1 MRIERLNDME
11 QYIFEHGA
19 SSLEDLCQY
28 FDVSMSTV
36 RRDIAVLS
44 RRSGIEKVYG
54 GVVADKRPPA
64 TLTRR
69 LYEDGSK
76 ATIGRL
82 AATLIQDGMSI
93 FLDSGTTTLCLLPN
107 LSGKKNITVISHSLK
122 ALCATAEYPSLRVI
136 ALGGAYDPMSA
147 SFVGGN
153 ISEALSKMSID
164 LVFLS
169 SDGVTLERGLTSA
182 TYSAAA
188 IKKSV
193 IQRNKRLVL
202 MAESAKFGHD
212 ALLTFCGYAELSAVV
227 TDRPL
232 PEKYRA
238 GSPFCSIGFLSSQYP
253 LSSPYAALAQSN

>member
-11 QYIFEHGA
+11 QYIFKHGA
-19 SSLEDLCQY
+19 SSLEELCQY
-28 FDVSMSTV
+28 FDVSMSTI

-54 GVVADKRPPA
+54 GVVADERPPA
-64 TLTRR
+64 TLVRR
-69 LYEDGSK
+69 SYEDGSK
-76 ATIGRL
+76 AAIGRL

-107 LSGKKNITVISHSLK
+107 LSGKKNVTVISHNLQ
-122 ALCATAEYPSLRVI
+122 ALCEAAEYPSLRVI
-136 ALGGAYDPMSA
+136 ALGGAYDPTSA

-193 IQRNKRLVL
+193 IQRNKRLIL

-212 ALLTFCGYAELSAVV
+212 ALLPFCGYEELSAVV
-227 TDRPL
+227 TDRLL
-232 PEKYRA
+232 PEKYRVHN
-238 GSPFCSIGFLSSQYP
+238 SISGIQFLSPQYP
-253 LSSPYAALAQSN
+253 TVLSYATRELLN